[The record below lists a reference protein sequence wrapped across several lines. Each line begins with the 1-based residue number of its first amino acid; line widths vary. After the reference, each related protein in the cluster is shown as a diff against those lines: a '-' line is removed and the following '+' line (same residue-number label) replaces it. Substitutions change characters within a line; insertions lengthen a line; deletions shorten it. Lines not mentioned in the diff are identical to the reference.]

1 MVFFKYLKYQFK
13 LHKKLIIIVILT
25 FLLNIYITYSIFKLK
40 SNNQL
45 NLNYNLE
52 GNDNILLPSLFL
64 FDIDNLTDVKKRIN
78 SNDSNLKN
86 PCNYLIE
93 EAENLL
99 EVQSFSV
106 TQKILLP
113 PSNDKHDYYSILPYS
128 WKNENGEYINKDG
141 YVNPDILY
149 YKDNY
154 SLGTTATRSFK
165 LALVYFFTDD
175 EKYASK
181 SADLLRKWFLDEK
194 TKMNPNFNWA
204 LSTPNGQEGQGGSIE
219 GMFLP
224 LVIEADGL
232 LTKSVSWTDVDH
244 KNLVLWFN
252 ELLNWFL
259 TSKIQL
265 EDAESLNNH
274 GTWNDI
280 LIADFS
286 LFVGKKD
293 LAKKILNEALI
304 KRIEKQIEPEGKQT
318 YEISRS
324 KSLWYS
330 VFNLRALFHLAELAR
345 HVNIDMFNYTSN
357 DGRSLKKALDYL
369 MPFIQ
374 GKKKWPY
381 QQMSEE
387 IWFVESQ
394 QEVNELLLEILQAA
408 AIIYDDFS
416 YADSLKFLG
425 LKNQQYHISNLL
437 YPSNKN

>member
-1 MVFFKYLKYQFK
+1 MVFEYLKYQFK
-13 LHKKLIIIVILT
+13 VHKILIVIVILT
-25 FLLNIYITYSIFKLK
+25 FLFNIYITYLIYKIK
-40 SNNQL
+40 GYNQVYI
-45 NLNYNLE
+45 NYNLDE
-52 GNDNILLPSLFL
+52 NVNLLLPSLFL
-64 FDIDNLTDVKKRIN
+64 FNRDNLIDAKKRIN
-78 SNDSNLKN
+78 SNDRNLKDPFN
-86 PCNYLIE
+86 HLIK

-99 EVQSFSV
+99 EGQPFSV

-113 PSNDKHDYYSILPYS
+113 PSNDKYDYYSILPYS
-128 WKNENGEYINKDG
+128 WKNESGEYINKDG
-141 YVNPDILY
+141 YVNPEILN

-154 SLGTTATRSFK
+154 RLQTMATSSFK
-165 LALVYFFTDD
+165 LALAYFLTDE

-181 SADLLRKWFLDEK
+181 SADQIRKWFLGDK

-224 LVIEADGL
+224 MVIEADGL
-232 LTKSVSWTDVDH
+232 LTKSVSWTNEDH
-244 KNLVLWFN
+244 KKLELWFD

-280 LIADFS
+280 LTADFS

-293 LAKKILNEALI
+293 LAKKILNDALI
-304 KRIEKQIEPEGKQT
+304 KRIEKQIEQDGKQT

-324 KSLWYS
+324 KSWWYS

-345 HVNIDMFNYTSN
+345 HVNIDMWNHTSK
-357 DGRSLKKALDYL
+357 DGRSLKKALDFLIPY
-369 MPFIQ
+369 IQ
-374 GKKKWPY
+374 GKEKWPY
-381 QQMSEE
+381 DQLSAE

-394 QEVNELLLEILQAA
+394 QEINELLVDILQEAA
-408 AIIYDDFS
+408 LVYKEDKYLDAIKYLNPEKQD
-416 YADSLKFLG
+416 Y
-425 LKNQQYHISNLL
+425 NVRNLL
-437 YPSNKN
+437 FPIR